1 MYNHRSVEHPTETC
15 RHARRNRLRIL
26 PRFRVM
32 DYLIRRG
39 TPASAVWRATAGRR
53 IEALEPDPFG
63 LVDVPRDRLV
73 IEGDERAVERVRA
86 FMQLKVQ
93 QMRRR
98 R

>member
-1 MYNHRSVEHPTETC
+1 MRVEIE
-15 RHARRNRLRIL
+15 LRIL

-32 DYLIRRG
+32 DYLIQAGG
-39 TPASAVWRATAGRR
+39 TPTEALCVAGEGWSAC